1 MDKKVLLAFAG
12 GQEVDYLTDL
22 LYAVAQREGSA
33 FGYYKPSPVSRQACA
48 CRAYV
53 TIGEQT
59 ACKEFLPESADVL
72 VALEELEGRRAVRFL
87 TKEGILILCAMH
99 RLPMSV
105 AVGTTGYPTDVLYR
119 SVNEGRKVWQVKRVE
134 CKHAFIAAILLRALG
149 YEKDVVRELIE
160 ASGEAIEED
169 ALTAVFEK
177 KFSE

>member
-1 MDKKVLLAFAG
+1 MNKKVLLAYAG
-12 GQEVDYLTDL
+12 GQEVDYLTAL
-22 LYAVAQREGSA
+22 LYEVAKREESA
-33 FGYYKPSPVSRQACA
+33 YGYYMPSSVSREACA

-87 TKEGILILCAMH
+87 AKEGVMILCAMH

-119 SVNEGRKVWQVKRVE
+119 SVNEGRKVWQVKRAE
-134 CKHAFIAAILLRALG
+134 YKPPFIAAMLLRALG
-149 YEKDVVRELIE
+149 YEKDAANELMAAVRLEL
-160 ASGEAIEED
+160 SED
-169 ALTAVFEK
+169 ELAQVYAK
-177 KFSE
+177 KYSE